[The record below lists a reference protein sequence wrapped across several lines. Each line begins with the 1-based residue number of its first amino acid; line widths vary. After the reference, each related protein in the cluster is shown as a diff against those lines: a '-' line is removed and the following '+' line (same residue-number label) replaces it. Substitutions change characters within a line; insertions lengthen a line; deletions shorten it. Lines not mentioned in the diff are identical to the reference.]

1 MDTRTEN
8 IAIQSALTSKVIELK
23 SLVKFNLSMT
33 VVFSSA
39 MVFWIAS
46 ANNFKIGLFLLFVLG
61 GTLVTFAANIFNEIL
76 EKDFD
81 KLMKRTENR
90 PLVTGSISTTEALL
104 LAGVFTIL
112 GTTVLCYFNL
122 FTGFLGL
129 LSVVLYAFVY
139 TPMKRFTS
147 ASVFVG
153 AIPGALPMI
162 MGCSALQNTQISHL
176 AFLLFLVQFVW
187 QFPHFWSIAWL
198 GNEDYTN
205 AGFKLLP
212 TRNNELNSL
221 VGKQSFYYSFL
232 LVPITF
238 GLFFYTYISLI
249 GFFLAIIPV
258 FMMMFFAYQLSQ
270 KCDRISARKL
280 MFSSLIYLPFVLTVI
295 LIDQYI

>member
-1 MDTRTEN
+1 LNTRAEN
-8 IAIQSALTSKVIELK
+8 IAIQSPLASKVREFK

-46 ANNFKIGLFLLFVLG
+46 AHDFKFASFLIFILG

-76 EKDFD
+76 EKDYD
-81 KLMKRTENR
+81 RLMKRTENR
-90 PLVTGSISTTEALL
+90 PLVTGKIKITEAIL
-104 LAGVFTIL
+104 LAGIFTIL
-112 GTTVLCYFNL
+112 GTAVLCYFNI

-139 TPMKRFTS
+139 TPMKRIS
-147 ASVFVG
+147 SLSVLVG
-153 AIPGALPMI
+153 AIPGAIPMI
-162 MGCSALQNTQISHL
+162 MGCSAIQNTEVSHF
-176 AFLLFLVQFVW
+176 AFLIFMVQFIW

-198 GNEDYTN
+198 GHDDYSN

-212 TRNNELNSL
+212 NKTNELNSI
-221 VGKQSFYYSFL
+221 VGKQAFYYSFL

-238 GLFFYTYISLI
+238 AMFFYTYISLV

-258 FMMMFFAYQLSQ
+258 FLMMFYAYHLSV
-270 KCDRISARKL
+270 KCDKTSAKKL
-280 MFSSLIYLPFVLTVI
+280 MFSSLLYLPFVLTVI